1 MGTKEKRGKRMNK
14 SIQHNLI
21 VGFALFAIFFGAG
34 NLIFPPSIGNVSG
47 SEWVS
52 ALIGF
57 SITGIVLPLLAVVAI
72 LNAGGKFED
81 LTRPIS
87 PWFYKVFNLLLMV
100 GIGMLVTIP
109 RMSATTHEL
118 GVHQLFPKVPSLVT
132 ILVFFAIC
140 FYFAMDKSNVIDK
153 IGKFL
158 TPVLVIILL
167 FIVGKGIFDPI
178 GVPVATDIKNSFSN
192 AFISAYQT
200 GDVVTGIFCAPIFI
214 AAIGAFG
221 YKGKQARSMALTGTL
236 IAGLGLLIVYGG
248 LLYLG
253 ASGSGLFQTG
263 IEDTTLV
270 SSLIE
275 ISLGNFGSIALAVA
289 IALAC
294 LTSAIGVIAVI
305 ADFLNDLTKN
315 KLSYRLWVA
324 IVCIVG
330 SVIGSAGVGAI
341 VTYAMPIF
349 TALYPVAIVLVILGT
364 FRKFVPNSGSYQG
377 AILLTFIVSLFE
389 TIGSLGF
396 TIPFLT
402 DIIMKLPLST
412 DGFSWLVP
420 AIVGFIAGSILYKF
434 WGKENN
440 ITNAIHSIEVE

>member
-1 MGTKEKRGKRMNK
+1 MKK
-14 SIQHNLI
+14 SIQHSLI

-47 SEWVS
+47 TEWVS

-57 SITGIVLPLLAVVAI
+57 CITGIVLPLLAVVAI

-87 PWFYKVFNLLLMV
+87 SWFYKVFNLLLMV
-100 GIGMLVTIP
+100 GIGMFVTIP

-132 ILVFFAIC
+132 VIVFFIIC

-153 IGKFL
+153 IGKLL
-158 TPVLVIILL
+158 TPVLVVILL

-178 GVPVATDIKNSFSN
+178 GVPAATEIKNSFSN

-214 AAIGAFG
+214 AAITAFG

-236 IAGLGLLIVYGG
+236 IAGIGLLVVYGG
-248 LLYLG
+248 LLFIG
-253 ASGSGLFQTG
+253 ASGSGLFPG
-263 IEDTTLV
+263 DIEDTALV
-270 SSLIE
+270 ANLIE
-275 ISLGNFGSIALAVA
+275 LSLGSFGSIALAVA

-305 ADFLNDLTKN
+305 ADFLNYLTNK

-324 IVCIVG
+324 VVCAVG
-330 SVIGSAGVGAI
+330 IVIGSAGVGAI

-364 FRKFVPNSGSYQG
+364 SRKFVPNSGSYQG
-377 AILLTFIVSLFE
+377 AILLTFLVSLIE
-389 TIGSLGF
+389 TVGSLGLK
-396 TIPFLT
+396 IPFLT
-402 DIIMKLPLST
+402 EGISKLPLST

-420 AIVGFIAGSILYKF
+420 AIVGFISGSILYKIF
-434 WGKENN
+434 GQKNN
-440 ITNAIHSIEVE
+440 TSNTIHSVKVE

>member
-1 MGTKEKRGKRMNK
+1 MKK
-14 SIQHNLI
+14 SMQHSMI

-47 SEWVS
+47 TEWVS

-57 SITGIVLPLLAVVAI
+57 CITGIVLPLLAVVAI
-72 LNAGGKFED
+72 LNAGGRFED

-87 PWFYKVFNLLLMV
+87 PWFYKAFNLLLMV

-109 RMSATTHEL
+109 RMAATTHEL

-132 ILVFFAIC
+132 IVVFFAIC

-178 GVPVATDIKNSFSN
+178 GVPVVTDIKSSFSN

-214 AAIGAFG
+214 AAIAAFG

-263 IEDTTLV
+263 IEDTALV

-275 ISLGNFGSIALAVA
+275 ISLGNFGSIALAAA

-364 FRKFVPNSGSYQG
+364 FRNFVPNSGSYQG

-389 TIGSLGF
+389 TAGSLGLK
-396 TIPFLT
+396 IPILT
-402 DIIMKLPLST
+402 DFIAKLPLSS

-420 AIVGFIAGSILYKF
+420 AILGFIVGSILYKVV
-434 WGKENN
+434 GKENN
-440 ITNAIHSIEVE
+440 ISNAIHSIDSE

>member
-1 MGTKEKRGKRMNK
+1 MKK
-14 SIQHNLI
+14 SMQHSMI

-47 SEWVS
+47 TEWVS

-57 SITGIVLPLLAVVAI
+57 CITGIVLPLLAVVAI
-72 LNAGGKFED
+72 LNAGGRFED

-87 PWFYKVFNLLLMV
+87 PWFYKAFNLLLMV

-132 ILVFFAIC
+132 IVVFFAIC

-178 GVPVATDIKNSFSN
+178 GVPVVTDIISSFSN

-214 AAIGAFG
+214 AAIAAFG

-263 IEDTTLV
+263 IEDTALV

-275 ISLGNFGSIALAVA
+275 ISLGNFGSIALAAA

-305 ADFLNDLTKN
+305 ADFLNDLTNN

-364 FRKFVPNSGSYQG
+364 FRNFVPNPGSYQG
-377 AILLTFIVSLFE
+377 AILLTFIVSLLE
-389 TIGSLGF
+389 TAGSLGL
-396 TIPFLT
+396 TIPILT
-402 DIIMKLPLST
+402 EFIAKLPLSSN
-412 DGFSWLVP
+412 GFSWLVP
-420 AIVGFIAGSILYKF
+420 AIIGFIVGSILYKVV
-434 WGKENN
+434 GKENN
-440 ITNAIHSIEVE
+440 TSNAIHSIDGE

>member
-1 MGTKEKRGKRMNK
+1 MRK
-14 SIQHNLI
+14 SIQHSMI

-47 SEWVS
+47 SEWVF

-57 SITGIVLPLLAVVAI
+57 CITGIILPLLAVVAI

-100 GIGMLVTIP
+100 GIGMFVTIP
-109 RMSATTHEL
+109 RMAATTHEL
-118 GVHQLFPKVPSLVT
+118 GVHQLFPKVPSIVT
-132 ILVFFAIC
+132 IVVFFAIC

-153 IGKFL
+153 IGKIL
-158 TPVLVIILL
+158 TPVLVVILL

-178 GVPVATDIKNSFSN
+178 GVPVVTEIKNPFSN

-214 AAIGAFG
+214 AAIAAFG
-221 YKGKQARSMALTGTL
+221 YKGKQARSMALTGTF
-236 IAGLGLLIVYGG
+236 IAGLGLIVVYGG
-248 LLYLG
+248 LLFLG
-253 ASGSGLFQTG
+253 ASGSGLFPTN

-270 SSLIE
+270 SNLIE
-275 ISLGNFGSIALAVA
+275 LSLGNFGSIALAVA

-315 KLSYRLWVA
+315 KLSYRQWVA
-324 IVCIVG
+324 ISCTVG
-330 SVIGSAGVGAI
+330 IVIGSAGVGAI
-341 VTYAMPIF
+341 VTFAMPIF

-364 FRKFVPNSGSYQG
+364 FRKFVPNRGSYQG
-377 AILLTFIVSLFE
+377 AILLTFIFSLFE
-389 TIGSLGF
+389 TVGSLGL

-402 DIIMKLPLST
+402 DLITKLPFSS

-420 AIVGFIAGSILYKF
+420 SIVGFIVGSILYKII
-434 WGKENN
+434 GQKNN
-440 ITNAIHSIEVE
+440 TSNTIPSIEVE

>member
-1 MGTKEKRGKRMNK
+1 MKK
-14 SIQHNLI
+14 SIQHSLI

-47 SEWVS
+47 TEWVF

-57 SITGIVLPLLAVVAI
+57 CITGIVLPLLAVIAI

-100 GIGMLVTIP
+100 GIGMFVTIP

-132 ILVFFAIC
+132 IIVFFAIC

-153 IGKFL
+153 IGKIL
-158 TPVLVIILL
+158 TPVLVIALL
-167 FIVGKGIFDPI
+167 LIVGKGIFDPI
-178 GVPVATDIKNSFSN
+178 GVPVVTEINNAFSN

-214 AAIGAFG
+214 AAIAAFG
-221 YKGKQARSMALTGTL
+221 YKGRQARSMAITGTL
-236 IAGLGLLIVYGG
+236 IAGLGLLVIYGG
-248 LLYLG
+248 LLFLG
-253 ASGSGLFQTG
+253 ASGSGFFQAG

-270 SSLIE
+270 SNLIE
-275 ISLGNFGSIALAVA
+275 LSLGNFGSIALAVA

-305 ADFLNDLTKN
+305 AEFLNDLTKN

-324 IVCIVG
+324 VVCIVG
-330 SVIGSAGVGAI
+330 IGIGSAGVGAI
-341 VTYAMPIF
+341 VTFAMPIF

-364 FRKFVPNSGSYQG
+364 FRKFVPNPGSYQG
-377 AILLTFIVSLFE
+377 AILLTFIVSLLE
-389 TIGSLGF
+389 TIASLGL

-402 DIIMKLPLST
+402 DIIAKLPLSS

-420 AIVGFIAGSILYKF
+420 AIVGFIVGSILYIFIGQK
-434 WGKENN
+434 NN
-440 ITNAIHSIEVE
+440 PAATIHSAEVE

>member
-1 MGTKEKRGKRMNK
+1 MKK
-14 SIQHNLI
+14 SIQHSLI

-47 SEWVS
+47 SEWVI

-57 SITGIVLPLLAVVAI
+57 CITGILLPLLAVIAI
-72 LNAGGKFED
+72 LNAGGKFEN

-100 GIGMLVTIP
+100 GIGMFVTIP

-118 GVHQLFPKVPSLVT
+118 GVHQLFPQVPSIVT
-132 ILVFFAIC
+132 IIAFFAIC

-153 IGKFL
+153 IGKVL
-158 TPVLVIILL
+158 TPMLVIILL

-178 GVPVATDIKNSFSN
+178 GVPVSTNIENAFSN

-214 AAIGAFG
+214 VAITGFG
-221 YKGKQARSMALTGTL
+221 YKGKQARQMALTGTF
-236 IAGLGLLIVYGG
+236 IAGLGLLVVYGG
-248 LLYLG
+248 LLFLG
-253 ASGSGLFQTG
+253 ASGSGLFTTG
-263 IEDTTLV
+263 LDDTALV
-270 SSLIE
+270 ANLID

-305 ADFLNDLTKN
+305 ADFLNDLSKN
-315 KLSYRLWVA
+315 RLSYRLWVA
-324 IVCIVG
+324 IICIVG
-330 SVIGSAGVGAI
+330 IVIGSAGVGAI

-349 TALYPVAIVLVILGT
+349 TALYPVAIVLVLLGT
-364 FRKFVPNSGSYQG
+364 FRKYVPNSGSYQG
-377 AILLTFIVSLFE
+377 AILLTFIVSFFE
-389 TIGSLGF
+389 TVGSLGLK
-396 TIPFLT
+396 IPFLT
-402 DIIMKLPLST
+402 MFITKLPLSS
-412 DGFSWLVP
+412 DGFSWLIP
-420 AIVGFIAGSILYKF
+420 AIVGFIIGSFIYKLYIQKQNTTDSI
-434 WGKENN
+434 KP
-440 ITNAIHSIEVE
+440 IEVE

>member
-1 MGTKEKRGKRMNK
+1 MKK
-14 SIQHNLI
+14 SIQHSMI

-47 SEWVS
+47 TEWVF

-57 SITGIVLPLLAVVAI
+57 CITGIFLPLLAVVAI

-100 GIGMLVTIP
+100 GIGMFVTIP

-132 ILVFFAIC
+132 IIVFFAIC

-153 IGKFL
+153 IGKIL
-158 TPVLVIILL
+158 TPVLVIALL
-167 FIVGKGIFDPI
+167 LIVGKGIFDPI
-178 GVPVATDIKNSFSN
+178 GVPVVTEINNAFSN

-214 AAIGAFG
+214 AAIAAFG
-221 YKGKQARSMALTGTL
+221 YKGRQARTMAITGTL
-236 IAGLGLLIVYGG
+236 IAGLGLLIIYGG
-248 LLYLG
+248 LLFLG
-253 ASGSGLFQTG
+253 ASGSGFFQAG
-263 IEDTTLV
+263 IEDTALV
-270 SSLIE
+270 SNLIE
-275 ISLGNFGSIALAVA
+275 LSLGNFGSIALAVA

-305 ADFLNDLTKN
+305 ADFLNDLTKD

-324 IVCIVG
+324 VVCIVG
-330 SVIGSAGVGAI
+330 IVIGSAGVGAI

-364 FRKFVPNSGSYQG
+364 FRNFVPNSGSYQG

-389 TIGSLGF
+389 TIASLGLQ
-396 TIPFLT
+396 IPFLT
-402 DIIMKLPLST
+402 DIIAKLPLSS

-420 AIVGFIAGSILYKF
+420 AIVGFIVGSILYIIIGPK
-434 WGKENN
+434 NN
-440 ITNAIHSIEVE
+440 PADTLHSVEVE

>member
-1 MGTKEKRGKRMNK
+1 MNK
-14 SIQHNLI
+14 SIQHSLI

-47 SEWVS
+47 SEWVP

-57 SITGIVLPLLAVVAI
+57 SITGIALPLLAIIAI
-72 LNAGGKFED
+72 LNVGGKFED

-132 ILVFFAIC
+132 IIIFFAIS

-153 IGKFL
+153 IGKIL
-158 TPVLVIILL
+158 TPLLVIILL

-178 GVPVATDIKNSFSN
+178 GIPVVTEMKNPFSN

-200 GDVVTGIFCAPIFI
+200 GDVITGIFCAPIFI
-214 AAIGAFG
+214 AAIAAFG
-221 YKGKQARSMALTGTL
+221 YKGKQARSMALTGTI
-236 IAGLGLLIVYGG
+236 IAGIGLLVVYGG
-248 LLYLG
+248 LLFIG
-253 ASGSGLFQTG
+253 ASGSGLFPVG

-270 SSLIE
+270 SRLIE
-275 ISLGNFGSIALAVA
+275 ISLGDFGSIALAVA

-305 ADFLNDLTKN
+305 ADFLNDLTNN
-315 KLSYRLWVA
+315 KLNYRIWVA
-324 IVCIVG
+324 VVCIVG
-330 SVIGSAGVGAI
+330 IVIGSAGVGAI

-364 FRKFVPNSGSYQG
+364 FRRFIPNPGSYQG
-377 AILLTFIVSLFE
+377 AILFTFIVSLIE
-389 TIGSLGF
+389 TVGSLGLSF
-396 TIPFLT
+396 PVLT
-402 DIIMKLPLST
+402 GIIAKLPLSGN
-412 DGFSWLVP
+412 GFSWLIP
-420 AIVGFIAGSILYKF
+420 AFFGFIVGSILYKF
-434 WGKENN
+434 IGGQGNDTSK
-440 ITNAIHSIEVE
+440 AIYSEEAK